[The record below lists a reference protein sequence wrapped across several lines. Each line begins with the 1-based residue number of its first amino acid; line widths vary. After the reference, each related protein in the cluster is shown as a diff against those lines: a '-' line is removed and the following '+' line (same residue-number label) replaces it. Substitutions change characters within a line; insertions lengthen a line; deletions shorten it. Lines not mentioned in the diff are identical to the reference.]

1 MKGMRMK
8 TFLETIAKN
17 LVDNP
22 DKVEVT
28 EVVGDGVNILKLKVA
43 KEEIGLVIGKHG
55 RTAEALRILL
65 NAVGAKGGKKL
76 VLEILE

>member
-1 MKGMRMK
+1 MKD
-8 TFLETIAKN
+8 FLETIARN
-17 LVDNP
+17 LVDTP
-22 DKVEVT
+22 ESVEVS

-43 KEEIGLVIGKHG
+43 KPEIGLVIGKSG

-65 NAVGAKGGKKL
+65 NAVGAKAGKKL